1 MKTVQATHKKLPTRK
16 EALAELLPP
25 FAIQNERQL
34 DAMIE
39 VVDSLMALR
48 KLTKGQ
54 AMYMETLVQLIE
66 AYEAKHH
73 AIETDDISGVD
84 MVGYLLDENDM
95 NASDLSRLLGVHVSM
110 GSKILNG
117 DRSLTLDH
125 IAKLS
130 FRFKVEPQVF
140 ISKVDFKFAV

>member
-1 MKTVQATHKKLPTRK
+1 MTIETAKYKNLPTRK
-16 EALAELLPP
+16 ESLAELLPP

-34 DAMIE
+34 EDMIE
-39 VVDSLMALR
+39 VVDSLMSLR
-48 KLTKGQ
+48 KLSKGQ

-66 AYEAKHH
+66 AYETKNHL
-73 AIETDDISGVD
+73 IETEDISGVE
-84 MVGYLLDENDM
+84 MTRYLLQENDM
-95 NASDLSRLLGVHVSM
+95 NASDLSRLLDVHVSM

-130 FRFKVEPQVF
+130 FHFKVEPQVF
-140 ISKVDFKFAV
+140 IAKVDFKFAV